1 MKKIVCSIIM
11 LLCPLFVFAQAA
23 APAAPAA
30 PKKNTISVYRV
41 FAKDGHTQELKAA
54 ITAHALKFHTGSWKW
69 RVSEVLTGPDGGAF
83 QITEGPNSWTDEE
96 GRGDLGAEHG
106 KDYDLNITPHVEKST
121 PASYLTYQQ
130 EASSTA
136 ADNWSNKSVITH
148 YYLKPGRG
156 PAMYALLKGF
166 KPVYEKLGGNVVI
179 WSSFA
184 SGEPQYVQV
193 RRLKNGFKD
202 FDADGPSWRKVMEEV
217 NGAGS
222 ADRANDEIARNVGH
236 IVNEMIEFK
245 PELSSK

>member
-1 MKKIVCSIIM
+1 MKKFACSMLM
-11 LLCPLFVFAQAA
+11 LLCPVFVFAQTA

-41 FAKDGHTQELKAA
+41 FAKDGHTQALKAA
-54 ITAHALKFHTGSWKW
+54 ITAHAQKFHTGSWKW

-106 KDYDLNITPHVEKST
+106 KDYDMNITPHVEKST
-121 PASYLTYQQ
+121 PAAYLTYQ
-130 EASSTA
+130 ESASTTA
-136 ADNWSNKSVITH
+136 SDNWSTKSVITH
-148 YYLKPGRG
+148 HYFKPGRG
-156 PAMYALLKGF
+156 PALYALLRTY
-166 KPVYEKLGGNVVI
+166 KPVYEKLGANVVI

-184 SGEPQYVQV
+184 SGEPQYAIV

-202 FDADGPSWRKVMEEV
+202 FDAGGPSWRKAFEEV
-217 NGAGS
+217 HGAGA
-222 ADRANDEIARNVGH
+222 ADRALDEITRNVDRT
-236 IVNEMIEFK
+236 VLEMIEFK